1 MGLRGYIIKRIIYTF
16 FLIIAVLTV
25 NFIIFYLMPGDPM
38 EFFMGRPGSIR
49 DPELVKKLYHQWG
62 FDVPLHERYFKYLIN
77 MLTFQFG
84 NSNAPATP
92 PVLDLIVERLPNT
105 LLLMGVSTVLSIVI
119 GVILGVLAAYKRG
132 GTFDTSMVTI
142 SLIFFSLPVFWIG
155 MMFIGIFALNLKL
168 FPPGMTVPQEWIVPG
183 PWPAPL
189 ATFNFFGLQ
198 ITIPGLTEIAGR
210 LHHLFLPALTLTI
223 FQYGNFLLLT
233 RATMLETLT
242 EDYVVTARAK
252 GLKERT
258 VLFRHALKNASLPI
272 ITSAALSFGTII
284 SGAIITETVFNW
296 PGIGLLT
303 WKSIVTYDYP
313 VLHVLFYIMALCV
326 ILANFI
332 ADLLYGVV
340 DPRIKY

>member
-1 MGLRGYIIKRIIYTF
+1 MGLRSYILKRIMYTF
-16 FLIIAVLTV
+16 FLIIAVLSV

-38 EFFMGRPGSIR
+38 EFFMGRPGGIK

-62 FDVPLHERYFKYLIN
+62 FDVPLHERYVKYLIN

-92 PVLDLIVERLPNT
+92 PVLDLIAERLPNT
-105 LLLMGVSTVLSIVI
+105 LLLMGVSTILSIVI
-119 GVILGVLAAYKRG
+119 GVILGVFAAYKRG

-155 MMFIGIFALNLKL
+155 MMFIGLFALNLKW
-168 FPPGMTVPQEWIVPG
+168 FPPGMTVPQEWIKPG
-183 PWPAPL
+183 PWPEPL
-189 ATFNFFGLQ
+189 ATFNIFGWQ
-198 ITIPGLTEIAGR
+198 MTIPGLTEIGGR
-210 LHHLFLPALTLTI
+210 LYHLFLPALTLTL

-242 EDYVVTARAK
+242 EDYIVTARAK

-258 VLFRHALKNASLPI
+258 VLFRHSLKNASLPI

-326 ILANFI
+326 IFANFI
-332 ADLLYGVV
+332 ADLLYGVI